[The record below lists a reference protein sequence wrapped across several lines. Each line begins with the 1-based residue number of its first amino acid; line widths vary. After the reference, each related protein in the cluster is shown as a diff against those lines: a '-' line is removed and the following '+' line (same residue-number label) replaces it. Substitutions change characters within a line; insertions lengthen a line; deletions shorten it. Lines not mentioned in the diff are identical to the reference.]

1 MSEMNRRQM
10 LQTAG
15 LAAAGLVFAGQ
26 ASAAETGEF
35 ELPKLPYAYDALEP
49 HIDAETMHLHH
60 DFHHKAYV
68 DNLNKALRDIPS
80 CSKRGS
86 RRCSAIS
93 ISFPR
98 AFARPSRTTAAAMP
112 ITPCFGRS

>member
-26 ASAAETGEF
+26 ASAAETGGF
-35 ELPKLPYAYDALEP
+35 ELPKLPCAYDALEP
-49 HIDAETMHLHH
+49 HIDAEAMHLHH

-68 DNLNKALRDIPS
+68 DNLNKALNGPPELFKKRIPTLLRDLNQLPE
-80 CSKRGS
+80 
-86 RRCSAIS
+86 S
-93 ISFPR
+93 I
-98 AFARPSRTTAAAMP
+98 RTAVQ
-112 ITPCFGRS
+112 